1 VPEASLPAYRPGRMV
16 SFTCDGCRPQS
27 ARIAYV
33 SPRAEFTP
41 PVIYS
46 RENRDRMVFL
56 VEATP
61 ERPRELAPGQPV
73 DVTPLEPGR

>member
-1 VPEASLPAYRPGRMV
+1 
-16 SFTCDGCRPQS
+16 
-27 ARIAYV
+27 V

-46 RENRDRMVFL
+46 RGNRERLVFL

-61 ERPRELAPGQPV
+61 ERPADLAPGQPV
-73 DVTPLEPGR
+73 DVLTGR